1 MDATWPDSAV
11 YACPCGTLYAV
22 TYWRWVDAS
31 ARPELDARVS
41 AQGPFDGTCPRC
53 GATARSAGTWL
64 RVDPGIELATLVVAE
79 DRRGDLIEELRR
91 HLESV
96 QQRPHAITPWLL
108 QPRHEFYRVGDG
120 AAHAPAWSPEGR
132 RLEPVI
138 PARSGE
144 MFIDVPPPPESP
156 AFGTVEQGRGP
167 SERGSSSEPLLS
179 SSSVLGGDE
188 SDELVGP
195 TGPRGRASEAGVPP
209 AVRPGVPQ
217 MIGADMRTPGNFSP
231 PVLGAYV
238 GSLSLEDGAAV
249 ATATVDASEGDKWA
263 QAKIVARPIHLRG
276 LAYPLLGVRLVA
288 AFMGQKAVVDAVVD
302 AGAPLAS
309 ELFRAL
315 SKSFVVTLRVQPGGT
330 DLVSPTGAEGSVERV
345 VEAAKLEPN
354 AALCLESARGL
365 LARGEYPPAD
375 FEEAKQQLAA
385 MTVDERLTQ
394 TRVTIAPGA
403 YQHIVGASEAVAAL
417 EHLDKVSNKEYLARL
432 LEVDGMPMGEY
443 DAIRRRVLAG
453 SLEHGLVA
461 PRRFWRRV
469 VASGLVDDLG
479 NYARLLADNRQR
491 YQGEEG
497 DLPSEAAHD
506 AWLKIL
512 DLCRRKNLPIPAPCR
527 DALGLTPHPAEHLG
541 LGDTPER
548 PPPPP
553 RRSAAGQ
560 IGDGAVR
567 TEVDPRLRDPKHRLK
582 IAADVLQGRIGGEV
596 DHVFAVIDD
605 FDNDELLALLPDLS
619 ELGGRAVPNLIRKLD
634 SERREVRQSA
644 AILLG
649 MALDPGALEPL
660 ADRLVREE
668 SNVWLDIARS
678 LGAFGPVALRGL
690 CQVLRREGGTAGEQ
704 LAIER
709 VARALAEVALSDGE
723 VGPGDPSPGHDAVAA
738 LADARDPRVSA
749 AARRA
754 LATLRDVSESGAVI
768 RGELPLAENTEVRGF
783 ARRAYEAIMVPELE
797 VEAEV

>member
-1 MDATWPDSAV
+1 MDATWPDSAA

-31 ARPELDARVS
+31 ARPELDERVTLH
-41 AQGPFDGTCPRC
+41 GPFDGTCPRC

-64 RVDPGIELATLVVAE
+64 RVDPGIELATLVIGE
-79 DRRGDLIEELRR
+79 DRRGDLIDELRR
-91 HLESV
+91 HLDAVRE
-96 QQRPHAITPWLL
+96 RPHAIAPWLL
-108 QPRHEFYRVGDG
+108 QPRHEFYRVFDG
-120 AAHAPAWSPEGR
+120 EEAREPAWTAEAR

-138 PARSGE
+138 PACSGE
-144 MFIDVPPPPESP
+144 MFIDVPPPPDSP
-156 AFGTVEQGRGP
+156 ALRAVEPARTE
-167 SERGSSSEPLLS
+167 SLLAADHEAMDAELDAASADAYGSDDVP
-179 SSSVLGGDE
+179 
-188 SDELVGP
+188 
-195 TGPRGRASEAGVPP
+195 GVPP
-209 AVRPGVPQ
+209 SVRPGVPQ
-217 MIGADMRTPGNFSP
+217 MIGADMRTPGNFAP

-238 GSLSLEDGAAV
+238 GQLVLEDGEAV
-249 ATATVDASEGDKWA
+249 AIADVDESEHEKWA

-288 AFMGQKAVVDAVVD
+288 AYMGQKAVVDAVVD
-302 AGAPLAS
+302 AGQSHAS
-309 ELFRAL
+309 DLFRAL
-315 SKSFVVTLRVQPGGT
+315 SKTFRVTLRVQPGT
-330 DLVSPTGAEGSVERV
+330 LPPVERL
-345 VEAAKLEPN
+345 VEAPKLEPN
-354 AALCLESARGL
+354 AALCLESARSL
-365 LARGEYPPAD
+365 LARGEYPPED
-375 FEEAKQQLAA
+375 FAEATRQLAA
-385 MTVDERLTQ
+385 MSVDERLAQ
-394 TRVTIAPGA
+394 TKVTIAPGA

-479 NYARLLADNRQR
+479 TYARLLADNRQR
-491 YQGEEG
+491 HQGEEG
-497 DLPSEAAHD
+497 DLPAEAAHE
-506 AWLKIL
+506 AWVKIL

-527 DALGLTPHPAEHLG
+527 AALGLTPQPGFVLDG
-541 LGDTPER
+541 NER

-553 RRSAAGQ
+553 QRQVSGQ
-560 IGDGAVR
+560 IGESVVR
-567 TEVDPRLRDPKHRLK
+567 TAVDPRLRDPKHRLK

-649 MALDPGALEPL
+649 LALDPGALEPL
-660 ADRLVREE
+660 SERLVREDT
-668 SNVWLDIARS
+668 NVWLDIARS
-678 LGAFGPVALRGL
+678 VGAFGPVALRSL

-704 LAIER
+704 RAVER
-709 VARALAEVALSDGE
+709 VARALAEVALSDGQ

-783 ARRAYEAIMVPELE
+783 ARRAYEAIMVPEVE

>member
-31 ARPELDARVS
+31 ARPELDERVS

-79 DRRGDLIEELRR
+79 DRRGDLIDELRR
-91 HLESV
+91 HLDAVRE
-96 QQRPHAITPWLL
+96 RPHAVAPWLL
-108 QPRHEFYRVGDG
+108 QPRHEFYRVSDG
-120 AAHAPAWSPEGR
+120 EAREGGWSDR
-132 RLEPVI
+132 RFEPVI

-144 MFIDVPPPPESP
+144 MFIDVPPPPDSP
-156 AFGTVEQGRGP
+156 AFGAADPVRT
-167 SERGSSSEPLLS
+167 SSEAS
-179 SSSVLGGDE
+179 LGEPYPD
-188 SDELVGP
+188 
-195 TGPRGRASEAGVPP
+195 AGVPQIDP
-209 AVRPGVPQ
+209 RRDSGDPSVSPQMRPGMPQHGVPEMPMRHGVPQ

-238 GSLSLEDGAAV
+238 GELLLEDGEAV
-249 ATATVDASEGDKWA
+249 AIADVDESERDKWA

-288 AFMGQKAVVDAVVD
+288 AYMGQKAIVDAVID
-302 AGAPLAS
+302 AGTPQAAD
-309 ELFRAL
+309 LFRAL
-315 SKSFVVTLRVQPGGT
+315 SKTFRVTLRVQPG
-330 DLVSPTGAEGSVERV
+330 DAEPVERL
-345 VEAAKLEPN
+345 VESPKLEPN

-365 LARGEYPPAD
+365 LARGEYPPAE
-375 FEEAKQQLAA
+375 FEEAKKQLAA
-385 MTVDERLTQ
+385 MSVDERVAQ

-403 YQHIVGASEAVAAL
+403 YQHIVGASEAVSAL

-479 NYARLLADNRQR
+479 TYSRLLADNRAR
-491 YQGEEG
+491 HQGEEG
-497 DLPSEAAHD
+497 DLPEEQAHD
-506 AWLKIL
+506 AWMRIL
-512 DLCRRKNLPIPAPCR
+512 DLCRRKNLPIPPPCR
-527 DALGLTPHPAEHLG
+527 GALGLTPHPG
-541 LGDTPER
+541 LVEGIDAG

-553 RRSAAGQ
+553 LRSVAGQ
-560 IGDGAVR
+560 IGEVPMRG
-567 TEVDPRLRDPKHRLK
+567 EVDPRLRDPKHRLK

-596 DHVFAVIDD
+596 EHVFAVIDD

-649 MALDPGALEPL
+649 LALDPGALEPL
-660 ADRLVREE
+660 SDRLVREE

-690 CQVLRREGGTAGEQ
+690 CQVLRRESGTAGEQ

-709 VARALAEVALSDGE
+709 VARALAEVALSDGQ

-783 ARRAYEAIMVPELE
+783 ARRAYEAIMVPEVE
-797 VEAEV
+797 VEAEA